1 MGRIINRRNNCK
13 RNNKK
18 KERNNKENTF
28 ENCGA
33 SSWWT
38 YIQQRFR
45 RAGYGDAEARVLFYE
60 NAV

>member
-33 SSWWT
+33 SS
-38 YIQQRFR
+38 
-45 RAGYGDAEARVLFYE
+45 
-60 NAV
+60 